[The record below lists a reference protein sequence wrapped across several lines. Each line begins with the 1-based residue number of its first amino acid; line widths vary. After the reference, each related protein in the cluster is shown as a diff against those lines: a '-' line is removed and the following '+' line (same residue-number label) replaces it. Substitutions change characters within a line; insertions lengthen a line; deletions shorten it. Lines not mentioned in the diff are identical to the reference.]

1 MQRVALLGTFKKSHP
16 ELYALSKISCT
27 FPVTQVSV
35 ERPFSGLKFIILS
48 PHQSKMTDEL
58 LEKVLLIRANRI
70 FGL

>member
-35 ERPFSGLKFIILS
+35 ERSFSGLKFILS
-48 PHQSKMTDEL
+48 PHRSKMTAEL